1 MDNDEAE
8 SIGTTDMESSVNYAA
23 RKRGI
28 VMLLLAYSAV
38 LGGIIWFLPEEDTA
52 LDFIVG
58 LPLLILGIAWCF
70 TDAAQRDHRI
80 GRLMGLLLVLLFVV
94 GLPIYLFQTRG
105 FGAFKS
111 LLLLAVLIGAML
123 ACLFVTAV
131 ASLYAGQAV
140 GLWGVAY

>member
-8 SIGTTDMESSVNYAA
+8 SIGTTDVESSVHYAA
-23 RKRGI
+23 RKCGI
-28 VMLLLAYSAV
+28 VMLLLAYSAA
-38 LGGIIWFLPEEDTA
+38 LGVIVWFLPEEDTP
-52 LDFIVG
+52 LDFVVG

-105 FGAFKS
+105 SGAFKS

-123 ACLFVTAV
+123 ACLLLTAFATLYGGEAVGFWEV
-131 ASLYAGQAV
+131 AS
-140 GLWGVAY
+140 